1 MPLSKVIL
9 YNADKGFGFIAAQ
22 PCNVFFHRSAIDGPV
37 PSSGDHARYD
47 AVQEGKASP
56 RATTVRVIDPA
67 VIAEAERVFGPS

>member
-22 PCNVFFHRSAIDGPV
+22 PCNVFFHRSSINGAIPTA
-37 PSSGDHARYD
+37 GDHVRYE

-56 RATTVRVIDPA
+56 RATMVRVIDPA

>member
-1 MPLSKVIL
+1 MPLSTVIL
-9 YNADKGFGFIAAQ
+9 FNAEKGFGFIAAQ
-22 PCNVFFHRSAIDGPV
+22 PCNVFFHRSSIDGTIPTA
-37 PSSGDHARYD
+37 GDHVRYE

>member
-9 YNADKGFGFIAAQ
+9 YNPDKGFGFIAAQ
-22 PCNVFFHRSAIDGPV
+22 PCNVFFHRSAIDGAP
-37 PSSGDHARYD
+37 PKTGDHVRFE

-67 VIAEAERVFGPS
+67 VIAEAERVFGSS